1 MHRAKPVAGMLDD
14 YFIIIKRVRDR
25 SHLTRWTW
33 EIQRKSELLGVK
45 YNGNEYVTAQDATN
59 GTTPNY
65 LNARKRGRPIW
76 FLINCVA
83 CWEFFLFYPFPALD
97 LLMFGAWF
105 ILWRRER
112 QAILR
117 GRAVTGATSIAP
129 RQPPLDSA
137 LAGSRGANTRT
148 RQAS

>member
-1 MHRAKPVAGMLDD
+1 MWRIP
-14 YFIIIKRVRDR
+14 
-25 SHLTRWTW
+25 
-33 EIQRKSELLGVK
+33 
-45 YNGNEYVTAQDATN
+45 
-59 GTTPNY
+59 
-65 LNARKRGRPIW
+65 
-76 FLINCVA
+76 FLIYCVA
-83 CWEFFLFYPFPALD
+83 CWEYFLFEPLIALN
-97 LLMFGAWF
+97 LLMIGF
-105 ILWRRER
+105 IFVGRRRER